1 MGCFLRTLCFPCL
14 GSYTDTSTLA
24 TPVCKGLGWTW
35 IFNLFHHTNLRY
47 TLCFFTVY
55 VYFTTSFY
63 LTMTRIF
70 TIFILF
76 LLSFNASAQLDTIH
90 VYDGLDISYMFRED
104 TVLMSQRKFN
114 GIVEL
119 MRSERES
126 YSICLGM
133 NDKFSKLAE
142 YADAQTK
149 ECIEVSRMYEETS
162 IMYRSAYEYT
172 IDKLEKTNNLL
183 KQGVEMTKQERKKV
197 VFNGAVVGVLSGF
210 VIGAI
215 TTAIILK

>member
-1 MGCFLRTLCFPCL
+1 
-14 GSYTDTSTLA
+14 
-24 TPVCKGLGWTW
+24 
-35 IFNLFHHTNLRY
+35 
-47 TLCFFTVY
+47 
-55 VYFTTSFY
+55 
-63 LTMTRIF
+63 MTRIF